1 MVFEHSDMPPPPL
14 PNDKPKKKWRQ
25 DKKQRKKVY
34 FFEIF
39 LKFWRQKLVSSVVD
53 LFVIVMTIL
62 TAVASIV
69 YTVSVGLVSK
79 VLAIVKTKL
88 GIV

>member
-1 MVFEHSDMPPPPL
+1 MT
-14 PNDKPKKKWRQ
+14 N
-25 DKKQRKKVY
+25 QRKNGVKIRNKEKRFI

>member
-34 FFEIF
+34 FLKIF